1 MEEERKAVVVLPEK
15 NTLKTGSE
23 SKRLFPKTEAPNLS
37 GKKKNRMFGAEKA
50 LQQIKQIV
58 DMD

>member
-1 MEEERKAVVVLPEK
+1 M
-15 NTLKTGSE
+15 KTGSE